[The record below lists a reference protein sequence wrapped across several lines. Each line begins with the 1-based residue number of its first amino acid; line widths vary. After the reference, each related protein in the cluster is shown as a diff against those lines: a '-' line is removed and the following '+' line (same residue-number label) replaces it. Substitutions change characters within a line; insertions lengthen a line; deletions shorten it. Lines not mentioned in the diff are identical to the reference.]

1 MKYLLM
7 GAAAIM
13 VFTGCHSDSS
23 YRGRPG
29 QDSYIEGSS
38 DRRGET
44 KATENLRDVGRQSS
58 PSSPITDGNGS
69 LNF

>member
-7 GAAAIM
+7 GAATILM
-13 VFTGCHSDSS
+13 LTGCHSDSN

-29 QDSYIEGSS
+29 QDSYIEGSN
-38 DRRGET
+38 DRAIQNKT
-44 KATENLRDVGRQSS
+44 TDNMRDTGRQGS
-58 PSSPITDGNGS
+58 PTSPFTSPNGT

>member
-29 QDSYIEGSS
+29 QDSYIEGSAENRS
-38 DRRGET
+38 ET
-44 KATENLRDVGRQSS
+44 KATENLRDVGRQTS
-58 PSSPITDGNGS
+58 PSSPVTSPNGS

>member
-1 MKYLLM
+1 MKYLLIS
-7 GAAAIM
+7 AAAMM

-29 QDSYIEGSS
+29 QDSYIEGSG
-38 DRRGET
+38 DRRMES
-44 KATENLRDVGRQSS
+44 KPAENLQDVGRQSS
-58 PSSPITDGNGS
+58 PSSPVTSPNGS

>member
-7 GAAAIM
+7 GAAAMI

-29 QDSYIEGSS
+29 QDSYIEGAG
-38 DRRGET
+38 DRQMES
-44 KATENLRDVGRQSS
+44 KPAQNLRDVGRQTS
-58 PSSPITDGNGS
+58 PSSPLTSPNGS
-69 LNF
+69 QSF